1 MKTEMVVCYVS
12 NVEKGYCVDLI
23 SRDNPN
29 KKMKNIHINRLTK
42 LPDRLTQGSS
52 QVYVE
57 NIYGDD
63 NDE

>member
-1 MKTEMVVCYVS
+1 MVVAYVS
-12 NVEKGYCVDLI
+12 NVEKRYCVDLV
-23 SRDNPN
+23 SRDNPTEE
-29 KKMKNIHINRLTK
+29 MKNIHINQLTK

-63 NDE
+63 DDE